1 MDTYMSKQTV
11 LNELIEWKQSCAET
25 GHHETAS
32 DLKLIISSFEKM
44 QSDLI
49 TCQNCRYWRLN
60 YYQDIETCSE
70 HRNVDGTEQATP
82 PDFFC
87 GWWKERNDEEDLFE
101 KETQKTNPSALA
113 STQTAA
119 TIQTEES
126 EEDEC
131 TNCAT
136 YNFCKNGIHAKCP
149 ITGCFDDCEKLR
161 IEDAEQWK

>member
-1 MDTYMSKQTV
+1 MDQAY
-11 LNELIEWKQSCAET
+11 
-25 GHHETAS
+25 
-32 DLKLIISSFEKM
+32 IIFG
-44 QSDLI
+44 
-49 TCQNCRYWRLN
+49 
-60 YYQDIETCSE
+60 SE

-87 GWWKERNDEEDLFE
+87 GWGKRREDDEDMFD
-101 KETQKTNPSALA
+101 KETRKTNRSALA

-149 ITGCFDDCEKLR
+149 ITGCFDDCDKLR
-161 IEDAEQWK
+161 KEDAEKWK